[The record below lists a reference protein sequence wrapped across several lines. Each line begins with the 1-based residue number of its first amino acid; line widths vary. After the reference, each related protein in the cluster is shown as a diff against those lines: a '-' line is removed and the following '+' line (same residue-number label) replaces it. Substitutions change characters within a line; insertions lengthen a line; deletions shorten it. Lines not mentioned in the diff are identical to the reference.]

1 LEVVVE
7 EVALQLEAGV
17 AAAAGVGHERAGE
30 RGVDAEARRA
40 RAEDVARER
49 DEHEAGGEEELV
61 AVDPDLGEEGL
72 DDRGGAELGYDGR
85 HRRAALHG
93 LADARRVEDD
103 VDEEVLEEGR
113 GGDESGAAVEEVER
127 IAAVLGPGLCRGLR
141 VVDPRLE
148 LAAEADPGALAE

>member
-1 LEVVVE
+1 GVEEVVLDEASDARRVVGDRVVAVRHLARAGEDAETELEVVVE

-61 AVDPDLGEEGL
+61 AVDPDLAEEVL
-72 DDRGGAELGYDGR
+72 DDRAGAELVDDRR

-113 GGDESGAAVEEVER
+113 GGDESGAA
-127 IAAVLGPGLCRGLR
+127 
-141 VVDPRLE
+141 
-148 LAAEADPGALAE
+148 